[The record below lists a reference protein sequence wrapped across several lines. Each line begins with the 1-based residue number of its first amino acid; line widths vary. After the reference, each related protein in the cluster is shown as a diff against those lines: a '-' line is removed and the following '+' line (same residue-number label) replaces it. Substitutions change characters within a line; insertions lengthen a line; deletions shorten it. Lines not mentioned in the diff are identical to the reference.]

1 MVDKM
6 KDKHKI
12 AYMQICEINASLSKC
27 LRNKFGAVL
36 VDPEENVIVA
46 AGYNGYIRG
55 GSQHCGGDGV
65 CARAQ
70 LEIQPGT
77 QFEIGCIHAEENV
90 ITNAARQ
97 GVSTK
102 GKWLFVNGEPCIL
115 CARRIVQS
123 GIIKVLIKEGKYEN
137 NGLNILLD
145 NGVDFEIIG

>member
-1 MVDKM
+1 M

-12 AYMQICEINASLSKC
+12 AYMDICGINASLSEC

-55 GSQHCGGDGV
+55 GSQHCGGEGV
-65 CARAQ
+65 CMRDA
-70 LEIQPGT
+70 LGIESGT
-77 QFEIGCIHAEENV
+77 HFEIGCIHAEENA

-102 GKWLFVNGEPCIL
+102 GKWLFVDGEPCIL
-115 CARRIVQS
+115 CARRIIQS
-123 GIIKVLIKEGKYEN
+123 GIARVVIKVGKYEN
-137 NGLNILLD
+137 NGVQILLD
-145 NGVDFEIIG
+145 NNVGVEILGDK